1 MLTRISEV
9 TMKIFKNIVFIWMLV
24 AFLAQLGL
32 ICAQVILDFG
42 TIPIAVVIV
51 ISANTAISDIV
62 YIIIENK

>member
-1 MLTRISEV
+1 
-9 TMKIFKNIVFIWMLV
+9 MKIFKNIVFIWMLV

-51 ISANTAISDIV
+51 ISANTVIADIV